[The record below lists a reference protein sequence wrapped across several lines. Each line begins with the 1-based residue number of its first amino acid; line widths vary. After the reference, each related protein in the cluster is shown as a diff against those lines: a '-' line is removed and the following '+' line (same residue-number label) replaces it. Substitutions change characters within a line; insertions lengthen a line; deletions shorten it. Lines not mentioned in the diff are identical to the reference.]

1 MIRDLW
7 VAFAALLRRF
17 GGSASIISVAEN
29 APEEKPLR
37 SISFVVHATRGVI
50 RDQTVRRKTMFVLLL
65 IALVLLLAG
74 STFLAPLLNPR
85 KHLGWALAFWIVCV
99 WLTLTALFL
108 ALFDLLMARRAGRAA
123 QRALRDGYARHS
135 TPASSDTHP
144 NE

>member
-1 MIRDLW
+1 M
-7 VAFAALLRRF
+7 
-17 GGSASIISVAEN
+17 AEN

-65 IALVLLLAG
+65 VALVLLFSG

-108 ALFDLLMARRAGRAA
+108 ALFDLLMARIAGRAA
-123 QRALRDGYARHS
+123 QRALREGYAR
-135 TPASSDTHP
+135 PARPVSSETRP
-144 NE
+144 SE